1 MSNYDYDDSTIS
13 TIDSSSIDLDI
24 PIIDSFSS
32 TIGLKAIAYK
42 RNRIFKELELEKEK
56 EFSSQSNI
64 IDSKQ
69 EIIQTSIDYPNTVTY
84 IQIGFICFILFSK
97 LVFFK

>member
-1 MSNYDYDDSTIS
+1 MSNYDYDDFTIS

-42 RNRIFKELELEKEK
+42 RNRIFKELELELELEK

-84 IQIGFICFILFSK
+84 IQIGFICFILF
-97 LVFFK
+97 L